1 MQNGCRAYG
10 HVVLRAFLA
19 TRAGRANDCA
29 FCAERLIAS
38 ATAKVRRLFRMLVTK
53 SRIGRGRTSLM
64 LCVFG
69 KIKSA
74 ATAKAYVVFIFS
86 GAAWT
91 DLHEVLTVI
100 MP

>member
-1 MQNGCRAYG
+1 
-10 HVVLRAFLA
+10 
-19 TRAGRANDCA
+19 
-29 FCAERLIAS
+29 
-38 ATAKVRRLFRMLVTK
+38 
-53 SRIGRGRTSLM
+53 M